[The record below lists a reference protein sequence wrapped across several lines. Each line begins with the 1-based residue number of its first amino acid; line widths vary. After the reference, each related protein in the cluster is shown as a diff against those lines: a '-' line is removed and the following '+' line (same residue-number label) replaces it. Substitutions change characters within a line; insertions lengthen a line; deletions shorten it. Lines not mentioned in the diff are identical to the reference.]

1 MRASFHGYSRRLT
14 YRDTERYV
22 GRFMILVP
30 VKHLETSK
38 QRLSALLSPSERFA
52 LAEAMLQDVLS
63 ALAACS
69 QREHVALVSGDG
81 RAHRLAR
88 QHGFGIIDDLDDPGE
103 TGAIEMA
110 TRAAIERG
118 AEFTLVLPADIP
130 LITAAE
136 VDGIFTAAPPE
147 GTVLAPSASGRG
159 TNAVLRR
166 PSGLF
171 PLRFG
176 NDSFMPHLAAARAT
190 GKPVEVLKLSGI
202 GVDIDEPADLPDL
215 LAAPGDTKAQRLLL
229 EWRIRERL
237 AASRLAEERA
247 S

>member
-1 MRASFHGYSRRLT
+1 
-14 YRDTERYV
+14 
-22 GRFMILVP
+22 MILVP

-38 QRLSALLSPSERFA
+38 QRLSPLLSPSERFA
-52 LAEAMLQDVLS
+52 LAEAMLQDVLA
-63 ALAACS
+63 ALDACS
-69 QREHVALVSGDG
+69 HREHVALVSGDA

-88 QHGFGIIDDLDDPGE
+88 QYGFRILDDPDDPGE

-136 VDGIFTAAPPE
+136 VDQIFAAAPLE
-147 GTVLAPSASGRG
+147 GSVLSPSASGRG
-159 TNAVLRR
+159 TNAVLQR
-166 PSGLF
+166 PPSLF

-176 NDSFMPHLAAARAT
+176 NDSFLPHLAAARAT
-190 GKPVEVLKLSGI
+190 GKPVELLRLAGI
-202 GVDIDEPADLPDL
+202 GVDIDEPADLADL
-215 LAAPGDTKAQRLLL
+215 VTASGQTRSQRLLG

-237 AASRLAEERA
+237 AAMSLSEERA

>member
-1 MRASFHGYSRRLT
+1 
-14 YRDTERYV
+14 
-22 GRFMILVP
+22 MILVP
-30 VKHLETSK
+30 VKNLETAK
-38 QRLSALLSPSERFA
+38 QRLSPLLTPAERLA

-63 ALAACS
+63 ALDAS
-69 QREHVALVSGDG
+69 RYRGYVALVSGDA
-81 RAHRLAR
+81 RAHQLAN
-88 QHGFGIIDDLDDPGE
+88 QYGFGIINDPDDPGE

-136 VDGIFTAAPPE
+136 VDEIFAAAPNE

-159 TNAVLRR
+159 TNAVLQR
-166 PSGLF
+166 PPGLF

-176 NDSFMPHLAAARAT
+176 NDSFLPHLAAARAM
-190 GKPVEVLKLSGI
+190 GKPVEVLRLAGI

-215 LAAPGDTKAQRLLL
+215 LAAPGNTRAQRLLE
-229 EWRIRERL
+229 EWHISERL
-237 AASRLAEERA
+237 AAMRFAEERA